1 MRYRRIKGTNLEVSE
16 LAFGNFIFGSSMW
29 GKTAAEEPEGIR
41 LQNLAFDLGVTFFDT
56 GDAYDNGRAEKM
68 MTDTIAYA
76 GRDKIILSTKFGY
89 DFYSDAVATGAHRER
104 KQDFS
109 PVFLAK
115 ALEESLCRMKTDYL
129 DLWQAH
135 NLKLHQMNDE
145 LVETL
150 EKLKQ
155 SGKIR
160 HWGVALGPAI
170 GWREEGVIAIQQWQ
184 AAVVQ
189 TVFNMLEQHPG
200 REFCEL
206 MDQASIGGV
215 ISRVP
220 HSSGILQDI
229 YTLDS
234 TFDDHRKFRDRN
246 WLVYGLKKVEMLRHI
261 QKKHGC
267 TMGQLAIKWLLTW
280 PSVASIEPN
289 ISTEADLREFAT
301 ACDGKLL
308 NQTEMLEIQNLVE
321 SDFNLGA
328 QAHACDLKSSV
339 SNSGITISR
348 YQRGEPVPQC
358 GTRVGVGS

>member
-1 MRYRRIKGTNLEVSE
+1 
-16 LAFGNFIFGSSMW
+16 
-29 GKTAAEEPEGIR
+29 
-41 LQNLAFDLGVTFFDT
+41 
-56 GDAYDNGRAEKM
+56 
-68 MTDTIAYA
+68 
-76 GRDKIILSTKFGY
+76 
-89 DFYSDAVATGAHRER
+89 
-104 KQDFS
+104 DFS
-109 PVFLAK
+109 PAFLAK
-115 ALEESLCRMKTDYL
+115 ALEESLRRLHTDYL

-150 EKLKQ
+150 DKLKQ

-170 GWREEGVIAIQQWQ
+170 GWREEGVIAIEQWR

-206 MDQASIGGV
+206 LDESPVGGV

-261 QKKHGC
+261 QKSHGC
-267 TMGQLAIKWLLTW
+267 TMGQLAMKWLLSW
-280 PSVASIEPN
+280 PSVVSIEPN
-289 ISTEADLREFAT
+289 IGTEAELREFAT

-308 NQTEMLEIQNLVE
+308 NHAEMLEIQNLVE
-321 SDFNLGA
+321 SDFSLGTE
-328 QAHACDLKSSV
+328 AHACDLKSSV

-348 YQRGEPVPQC
+348 YQRGEPVPQR
-358 GTRVGVGS
+358 GPQVGVGR